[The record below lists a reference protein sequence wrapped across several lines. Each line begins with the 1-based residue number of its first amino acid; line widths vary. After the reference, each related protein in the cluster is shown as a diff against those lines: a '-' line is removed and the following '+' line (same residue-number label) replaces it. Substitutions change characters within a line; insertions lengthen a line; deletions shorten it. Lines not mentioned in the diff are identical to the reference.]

1 MIHLFDKNAQETK
14 DLAKAFW
21 IDCEKITKEEAKQL
35 EKHFSLH
42 PVTVDDL
49 LSKNSRVKIE
59 EFSEY
64 LVCVFYGLSKDNT
77 PVEVDF
83 IIGKNFLITNRSI
96 SLGII
101 KPLSQDAE
109 KLKVLVK
116 GGNDFLMYK
125 ILDEMVDQCFEV
137 LGKTAELTEK
147 LEEQVARNPTQQL
160 LSQIFKVK
168 SQLSKI
174 KRLFLA
180 QREKMG
186 WLAKTPTTFIQKET
200 LPYFRDVYDH
210 SVQLSDT
217 VEGYREDVV
226 NAFEVY
232 MSSMSN
238 NMNEVMKVL
247 SIIATITL
255 PLTVI
260 SGIYGTNFINLPG
273 SEAYYGFWYMLLG
286 MLLLSITMI
295 FLFKRKS
302 WL

>member
-1 MIHLFDKNAQETK
+1 MRFFTKQAEQTK
-14 DLAKAFW
+14 DLEKAFW
-21 IDCEKITKEEAKQL
+21 VDCEKITKEEAKQL
-35 EKHFSLH
+35 QKRFSLH

-59 EFSEY
+59 EFPEY

-83 IIGKNFLITNRSI
+83 IIGKDFLITNRAK

-101 KPLSQDAE
+101 KPLSHDEE
-109 KLKVLVK
+109 KLKMLIK

-160 LSQIFKVK
+160 LSQIFTVK
-168 SQLSKI
+168 SQLSKV

-186 WLAKTPTTFIQKET
+186 WLAKTPTSFLQKET
-200 LPYFRDVYDH
+200 IPYFRDVYDH

-217 VEGYREDVV
+217 LEGYREDVV

-238 NMNEVMKVL
+238 NMNQVMKVL

-260 SGIYGTNFINLPG
+260 SGIYGTNFLNLPG
-273 SEAYYGFWYMLLG
+273 MEAYYGFWYMLLG

-295 FLFKRKS
+295 FLFKRKN